1 MKHLLILLSV
11 LLVLPTTALADEPN
25 IQPIDMTFTGS
36 VLHVDTLGR
45 STFDGHGK
53 GTPGKAHGRGVGVSG
68 PPVAYGDLPEGN
80 LCVNLD
86 SSPMGA
92 SGAYLVEAQAVFTFN
107 DGSMVWGNSPPDG
120 YVCFSGYGFAP
131 YDIMGGTG
139 RFEGAT
145 GWIEVHLDMYGFP
158 PTFPR
163 LVTPETGTIIGEII
177 LP

>member
-1 MKHLLILLSV
+1 MKR
-11 LLVLPTTALADEPN
+11 LLVLFAMLLVFPQVFADGAD

-53 GTPGKAHGRGVGVSG
+53 GTPGKAHGRGVGISG
-68 PPVAYGDLPEGN
+68 PPVMYAELPEGN
-80 LCVNLD
+80 GCAD
-86 SSPMGA
+86 FSPGP
-92 SGAYLVEAQAVFTFN
+92 SGAYLIEAQAVFTFN
-107 DGSMVWGNSPPDG
+107 DGSMVWGNSPPTG